1 MNKRIKGVVIYMNEQ
16 EMDLNYVFNE
26 MPIYSKETFAILNK
40 QDQVTYKIDRNEV
53 MRFFKYINTESGK
66 IITHCIWCDKEF
78 SFNYNHN
85 IYLMNSEDYIIECSS
100 IQIAFSDGD
109 GAKISLDNGQI
120 WGLVNKPILQE
131 DLIERNYYLTYY
143 ISCNNNST
151 HLYSLNLLIS
161 IQKDK
166 LIVTKVGQYPTMLS
180 IKGFDFDKYKKQ
192 LKRYDAYE
200 DYKNADLS
208 MANNFHAG
216 AYTYLRRVYEKQ
228 LNYYVEKDKPVLTD
242 NRTETRIKAVKN
254 NFDPRIHEHLSNLY
268 SILSIGIHEL
278 DEEESKNYY
287 EYLKAMIDMQLQYEK
302 SKDEEDK
309 QTKSL
314 STKISNIVN
323 FLNKRKSKNDS

>member
-1 MNKRIKGVVIYMNEQ
+1 MNEQ
-16 EMDLNYVFNE
+16 EMDLNYLFNE
-26 MPIYSKETFAILNK
+26 MPIYSKRQFNILYKKDEKYYIDKDELKRCASFISNDSRK
-40 QDQVTYKIDRNEV
+40 IVTN
-53 MRFFKYINTESGK
+53 
-66 IITHCIWCDKEF
+66 CIWCNRNF
-78 SFNYNHN
+78 SFDYRYRIYTANTSSYFSERSN
-85 IYLMNSEDYIIECSS
+85 IILVWGGQSNCELNIVNKDYFGTEPPYEEESLYTENFYIIYS
-100 IQIAFSDGD
+100 I
-109 GAKISLDNGQI
+109 
-120 WGLVNKPILQE
+120 
-131 DLIERNYYLTYY
+131 T
-143 ISCNNNST
+143 CNNNSS
-151 HLYSLNLLIS
+151 HCYYMS
-161 IQKDK
+161 ILARVEKG
-166 LIVTKVGQYPTMLS
+166 IITITKIGQYPTMLS

-242 NRTETRIKAVKN
+242 NRTETKIKAVKN
-254 NFDPRIHEHLSNLY
+254 NFDPRIHEHLNNLY

-278 DEEESKNYY
+278 DEEESQNYY

-323 FLNKRKSKNDS
+323 SLNKRKAKNDS